1 MADNNETASAHVEDS
16 FEDIDLDSM
25 SESLAADLENAFE
38 NVELLKEDRD
48 KIGDPDALTK
58 VIGDEVLKQFSN
70 QLGFSLTDESLVEK
84 YDREHPNEGMMD

>member
-48 KIGDPDALTK
+48 KIGDPDASVSYTHLRAH
-58 VIGDEVLKQFSN
+58 E
-70 QLGFSLTDESLVEK
+70 TDSYLVCRLLLEK
-84 YDREHPNEGMMD
+84 KNKHTS

>member
-70 QLGFSLTDESLVEK
+70 HDQLPPTG
-84 YDREHPNEGMMD
+84 